1 MTFEEYQRLAQ
12 RTSSEKMQLIEKIEN
27 GLMGLNGEAG
37 EAIDVL
43 KKHKFQGHQ
52 LDRNKIIEEL
62 GDVLW
67 YIAETCEG
75 LGVSMEE
82 VASFNIE
89 KLKKRYPDGFSSDRS
104 INRKEEG

>member
-12 RTSSEKMQLIEKIEN
+12 RTSSGKMQLIEKIEN

-43 KKHKFQGHQ
+43 KKHKFQGHR
-52 LDRNKIIEEL
+52 LDQSKIIEEL

-67 YIAETCEG
+67 YIAEACEG
-75 LGVSMEE
+75 LGVPMEK
-82 VASFNIE
+82 VARFNIE
-89 KLKKRYPDGFSSDRS
+89 KLKNRYPDGFSSDRS
-104 INRKEEG
+104 INRKKEG

>member
-89 KLKKRYPDGFSSDRS
+89 KLKNRYPDGFSSDRS
-104 INRKEEG
+104 INRKKEG

>member
-89 KLKKRYPDGFSSDRS
+89 KLKNRYPDGF
-104 INRKEEG
+104 

>member
-12 RTSSEKMQLIEKIEN
+12 RTSSGKLQLIDKIEN

-43 KKHKFQGHQ
+43 KKHKFQGHS
-52 LDRNKIIEEL
+52 LDQSKIIEEL

-67 YIAETCEG
+67 YSAEACEG
-75 LGVSMEE
+75 LGVPGEE
-82 VASFNIE
+82 VDRLDIE
-89 KLKKRYPDGFSSDRS
+89 KRKKGYPEGFSSGRS
-104 INRKEEG
+104 INR

>member
-12 RTSSEKMQLIEKIEN
+12 RTSSGKLQLIEKIEN

-43 KKHKFQGHQ
+43 KKHKFQGHR

-75 LGVSMEE
+75 LGVPMEK

-89 KLKKRYPDGFSSDRS
+89 KLKNRYPDGFSSERS
-104 INRKEEG
+104 INRKKEG

>member
-43 KKHKFQGHQ
+43 KKHKFQGHR
-52 LDRNKIIEEL
+52 LDRNKLIEEL

-82 VASFNIE
+82 VARLNIE
-89 KLKKRYPDGFSSDRS
+89 KLKKRYPEGFSSERS

>member
-12 RTSSEKMQLIEKIEN
+12 RTSSGKMQLIEKIEN
-27 GLMGLNGEAG
+27 GLMGLNGESG

-43 KKHKFQGHQ
+43 KKHKFQGHS

-75 LGVSMEE
+75 LGVPMEK
-82 VASFNIE
+82 VAGFNIE
-89 KLKKRYPDGFSSDRS
+89 KLKNRYPDGFSSERS

>member
-75 LGVSMEE
+75 LGVSMKE

-89 KLKKRYPDGFSSDRS
+89 KLKNRYPDGFSSDRS
-104 INRKEEG
+104 INRKKEG